1 MNHDFIFMN
10 LISFSSLWKYVVKG
24 QISAR
29 IESHVSKIES
39 ALVQTIGYKLL
50 IVGLI
55 STLRSVPAIIAD
67 SLWIYMILNLSQ
79 MLQLNKTS
87 TSLVEELIRS
97 NFDLSCT

>member
-1 MNHDFIFMN
+1 MCMLRMNCVVWRVLNSGVGMNHDFIFMN

-67 SLWIYMILNLSQ
+67 SL
-79 MLQLNKTS
+79 
-87 TSLVEELIRS
+87 
-97 NFDLSCT
+97 